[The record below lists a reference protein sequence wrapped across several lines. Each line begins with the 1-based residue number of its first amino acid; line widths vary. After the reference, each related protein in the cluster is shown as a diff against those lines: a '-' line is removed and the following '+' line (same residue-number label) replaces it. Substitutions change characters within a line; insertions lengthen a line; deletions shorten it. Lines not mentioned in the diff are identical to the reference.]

1 MCLVAQSC
9 PTHCDSMNCSAP
21 GSSVLGGPPAKNIEV
36 GINNDILL
44 LIILYYYSFNLRM
57 MMSYPWKQETMTIM
71 CREDEDETEWWW
83 AHLNE
88 KEGYISHNFLGLYP
102 RIKPRQR
109 SFINNKTMSS
119 SRGSSQHRYWTQVSC
134 IAGIFFTIWGTR
146 EAPVVQ

>member
-9 PTHCDSMNCSAP
+9 PTLCDSMNCSAP

-71 CREDEDETEWWW
+71 CREDEDETEW
-83 AHLNE
+83 
-88 KEGYISHNFLGLYP
+88 
-102 RIKPRQR
+102 
-109 SFINNKTMSS
+109 
-119 SRGSSQHRYWTQVSC
+119 
-134 IAGIFFTIWGTR
+134 
-146 EAPVVQ
+146 